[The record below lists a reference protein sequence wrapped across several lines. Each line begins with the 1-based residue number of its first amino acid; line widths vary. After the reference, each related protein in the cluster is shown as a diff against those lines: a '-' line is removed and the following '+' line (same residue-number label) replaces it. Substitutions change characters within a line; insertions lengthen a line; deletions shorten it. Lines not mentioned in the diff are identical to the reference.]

1 MTVDKAVCVC
11 ASLAHNVK
19 DDNVAALCWERH
31 RQAVEQH
38 EQSAIQLVN
47 ELSESANWRMGLAV
61 PQDESA
67 SSGSESTSPIC
78 VVQRP
83 SPFSSLPENTGNSQL
98 LEAGLIWRWCSAPWA
113 TVASR

>member
-47 ELSESANWRMGLAV
+47 ELSESANWRMGL
-61 PQDESA
+61 DELR
-67 SSGSESTSPIC
+67 E
-78 VVQRP
+78 VNYLV
-83 SPFSSLPENTGNSQL
+83 L
-98 LEAGLIWRWCSAPWA
+98 LRHAGCTA
-113 TVASR
+113 